1 MRISLLETQNANK
14 NELPFTNRA
23 SYNMSIESDAK
34 LRDLEYNTALLRMQ
48 FDLKSNNE
56 AQIAKLESLL
66 KYGNFKK
73 IFNYFSYYF
82 NS

>member
-1 MRISLLETQNANK
+1 MRISLLETQNTNK
-14 NELPFTNRA
+14 NELPFTNRT

-48 FDLKSNNE
+48 FDLKSNSE

-73 IFNYFSYYF
+73 ICNYFISYL
-82 NS
+82 NN